1 MTAESIFFP
10 TQKKLNELC
19 SNSESPLPSQIPNE
33 GSDVHD
39 FTSNSSIPDLSKF
52 EGARSHIGNIGRGNT
67 PDFHMDDSSDGE
79 AQSGLRGRRSRT
91 FDALKNQA
99 NSLTEIKDYKG
110 KFLEPAL
117 SDITTVNEPTGAQNK
132 KVVELEVKVK
142 NYLRENKELYDK
154 IRENE
159 EEYLSVNFG
168 RILTFNFTLVKRRI
182 RRC

>member
-1 MTAESIFFP
+1 
-10 TQKKLNELC
+10 
-19 SNSESPLPSQIPNE
+19 
-33 GSDVHD
+33 
-39 FTSNSSIPDLSKF
+39 
-52 EGARSHIGNIGRGNT
+52 
-67 PDFHMDDSSDGE
+67 MDDSSDGE

-159 EEYLSVNFG
+159 EEYLSVNFE
-168 RILTFNFTLVKRRI
+168 RILTLIFTLVKRRI